1 MKMMSKNGSS
11 RLLNLH
17 TNTVRAVR
25 TVKSSDLKKRIEN
38 TTISKKEHQINEI
51 QKFISSLAS
60 KHENIIDMWIA
71 DDPENEVSKIFVLKI
86 PESVSSEERLKIQ
99 SEIIDKCVKYCEIND
114 FIDTFMD
121 TAIFVRR

>member
-51 QKFISSLAS
+51 QKFISSLA
-60 KHENIIDMWIA
+60 
-71 DDPENEVSKIFVLKI
+71 
-86 PESVSSEERLKIQ
+86 
-99 SEIIDKCVKYCEIND
+99 
-114 FIDTFMD
+114 
-121 TAIFVRR
+121 